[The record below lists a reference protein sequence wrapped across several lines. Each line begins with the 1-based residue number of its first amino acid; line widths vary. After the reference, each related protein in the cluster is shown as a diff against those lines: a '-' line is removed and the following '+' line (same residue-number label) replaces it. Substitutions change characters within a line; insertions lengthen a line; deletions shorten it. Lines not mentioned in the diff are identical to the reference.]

1 MAQEKNSTEASVEDL
16 FDSWKEAS
24 VQLHKKAG
32 EYREAGDECK
42 AARDLFVKAFAEARQ
57 ASPVELENLLFSL

>member
-24 VQLHKKAG
+24 VQLHKKAV
-32 EYREAGDECK
+32 EYREAGDECE
-42 AARDLFVKAFAEARQ
+42 AARDALC
-57 ASPVELENLLFSL
+57 